1 MSDQYLLRGS
11 SVAARKLGGEMML
24 MSAVDSSL
32 FSLNGVASVIWESAD
47 GTTPLREIVERKICQ
62 EYDVEPE
69 AAYQDALGLVE
80 ELSKHGILVVSDSP
94 ITSGE
99 GS

>member
-1 MSDQYLLRGS
+1 MSDQYLLRGR
-11 SVAARKLGGEMML
+11 SVAGRKLGGEMML

-32 FSLNGVASVIWESAD
+32 FSLNGVASAIWESAD

-69 AAYQDALGLVE
+69 AAYEDARGFVE

-99 GS
+99 RS